1 MKTRTRHAN
10 SAKAGAPTT
19 LARSLQPTP
28 EEIRQ
33 RAHEIYLARGGTP
46 GNDLEDWLRAEQQLK
61 QERAAAKVEI
71 TPPMMRDTQY
81 EASRQIQP

>member
-1 MKTRTRHAN
+1 MKARTRRTN
-10 SAKAGAPTT
+10 STNASASTDPGPSLEPT
-19 LARSLQPTP
+19 L

-61 QERAAAKVEI
+61 QERAAVKI
-71 TPPMMRDTQY
+71 DTIQPMMRPTRPEATTQ
-81 EASRQIQP
+81 I